1 MQATAEFQGITVS
14 QPFLEVQFRVLT
26 KLNLTTVRCLLAS
39 WLALGAGAFESQCG
53 QFPGPAMSAPGE
65 LAVESTRQAQP
76 LTRRL
81 HFRQDRKIAG
91 RGQAGEGMPV
101 LP

>member
-1 MQATAEFQGITVS
+1 M
-14 QPFLEVQFRVLT
+14 T
-26 KLNLTTVRCLLAS
+26 KLHLTTVSCLLAAGF
-39 WLALGAGAFESQCG
+39 ALGAGAFESQCG

-65 LAVESTRQAQP
+65 LAVESTCQAAP

-81 HFRQDRKIAG
+81 DFRQDRKDS
-91 RGQAGEGMPV
+91 RQGQAGEGMPV